1 MLESLPIG
9 TKEGTFDTGETLA
22 ILTKVR
28 QKHMAIF
35 GTTGA
40 GKSTL
45 LRNMI
50 AWDIAAGT
58 GVTVVDPHGGL
69 VDDILDNH
77 IPRHRINDVIYFN
90 PKDLD
95 RALGINILE
104 CPRPEQRGLA
114 VSSVVSIF
122 HRLWPESMGPRMEDI
137 LRNGLHALIEQPQ
150 PTSLLALPKLLTD
163 AQYRAK
169 ALKRVTN
176 PSVLD
181 FFRNTFDRWT
191 ANFREEAVS
200 PVLNKCRALFTD
212 PLLRAI
218 IGQAHSSFDFRW
230 MMDNRK
236 ILLCD
241 LSKGSI
247 GEDNAQLLGSLII
260 IKEKLA
266 ALSRHDIPESE
277 RVSHVLY
284 TEEAQ
289 NFIGDFPS
297 ILQEARKYRLTLVLA
312 TQGIEQLSKDAAFA
326 VFTNCATLI
335 SFRVS
340 SSDAT
345 RLKEEFTMVMSA
357 SNLQDLPDYKMYVR
371 TLSQASESAAA
382 SPSGPHL
389 VAAYPPF
396 LKERH
401 NASREYVV
409 RVSDARFT
417 RARAVVE
424 TRLGRFLLGGEAA

>member
-1 MLESLPIG
+1 MIDPLPIG
-9 TKEGTFDTGETLA
+9 IHEDAFSSGGPMT
-22 ILTKVR
+22 ILPDVR
-28 QKHMAIF
+28 RKHMAIF
-35 GTTGA
+35 GATGA

-45 LRNMI
+45 IRNMI
-50 AWDIAAGT
+50 AWDIAAGA

-69 VDDILDNH
+69 IDDILDNH

-90 PKDLD
+90 PKDSS
-95 RALGINILE
+95 RAVAINVLE
-104 CPRPEQRGLA
+104 CPRPEQRGLV
-114 VSSVVSIF
+114 VSNVVSIF
-122 HRLWPESMGPRMEDI
+122 HRLWQDSWGPRMEDI
-137 LRNGLHALIEQPQ
+137 LRNSLYALVEQPQ

-163 AQYRAK
+163 DRYRSAI
-169 ALKRVTN
+169 LNRLTN

-181 FFRNTFDRWT
+181 FFQNTFDRWSGS
-191 ANFREEAVS
+191 FREEAIS
-200 PVLNKCRALFTD
+200 PVLNKCRAFLTD
-212 PLLRAI
+212 PLLRAV
-218 IGQAHSSFDFRW
+218 IGQACSSFDFRW
-230 MMDNRK
+230 MIDNRK

-247 GEDNAQLLGSLII
+247 GEDNAQLLGSLVI

-266 ALSRHDIPESE
+266 ALSRHDLPEE
-277 RVSHVLY
+277 TRVPHVLY

-326 VFTNCATLI
+326 VFTNCATLV

-340 SSDAT
+340 SADAA
-345 RLKEEFTMVMSA
+345 RLKDEFAMVFSA

-371 TLSQASESAAA
+371 TLSQTGGAA

-389 VAAYPPF
+389 VAAYSPF
-396 LKERH
+396 PKERR
-401 NASREYVV
+401 NADRERIIRVSYERYTASRSSV
-409 RVSDARFT
+409 DAK
-417 RARAVVE
+417 
-424 TRLGRFLLGGEAA
+424 LGRFVLGGKTAA